1 MLNTIQLYVKKKK
14 VSTTE
19 KKVDITNTNWFNIR
33 KSVNMILYIENQY
46 EK

>member
-1 MLNTIQLYVKKKK
+1 MLKKKK
-14 VSTTE
+14 VSTPE
-19 KKVDITNTNWFNIR
+19 KKVDITNTNGFNIR